1 MIRFSL
7 ALLGLAAMALPAA
20 AQDLGGEYTVKGTN
34 LDGSSYKGTAEIVI
48 TSNTTCEIRWV
59 TAGRESVGICMPN
72 GNALAA
78 AYVMDDAVGLVI
90 YRVLDDGTLDGVWT
104 IAGQRGRG
112 TDVLTPVN

>member
-78 AYVMDDAVGLVI
+78 AYVMGDAVGLVI